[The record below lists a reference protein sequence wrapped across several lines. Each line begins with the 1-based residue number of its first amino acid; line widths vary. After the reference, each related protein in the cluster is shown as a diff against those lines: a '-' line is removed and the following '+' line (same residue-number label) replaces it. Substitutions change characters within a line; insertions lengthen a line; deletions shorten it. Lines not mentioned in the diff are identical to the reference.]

1 MSTLQQLRHGLG
13 NAWDSLAD
21 GWRQLRE
28 RASQALTR
36 FTPVR
41 HRGELETADEQL
53 LERASRWGLM
63 AAEVKETD
71 DEVVVRLEAP
81 GLEPDDFDISVID
94 DILVVRGEKRLERE
108 EKRGRYHVMERAYG
122 SFERAIQLPA
132 AVDDSRAKARY
143 RRGVLKIT
151 LPKAR
156 SSQTRRIDVSRG

>member
-21 GWRQLRE
+21 GWRQLRD

-71 DEVVVRLEAP
+71 DEVIVRLEAP
-81 GLEPDDFDISVID
+81 GLEPDDFDISVVD
-94 DILVVRGEKRLERE
+94 DILVVRGEKGLERE

-132 AVDDSRAKARY
+132 VVDDSRARARY